1 MEQLAEHARCGRSS
15 TVLDAVSLSLTEG
28 AAAPGCS
35 YTYRAFTTVSGTCN
49 CWIDPNGRPTV
60 RDSVSGGPFDSAP

>member
-28 AAAPGCS
+28 AAATHIGHSLRFPGPVIVGLTPTGVQRS
-35 YTYRAFTTVSGTCN
+35 ETRSLAARL
-49 CWIDPNGRPTV
+49 IPRPDRGR
-60 RDSVSGGPFDSAP
+60 